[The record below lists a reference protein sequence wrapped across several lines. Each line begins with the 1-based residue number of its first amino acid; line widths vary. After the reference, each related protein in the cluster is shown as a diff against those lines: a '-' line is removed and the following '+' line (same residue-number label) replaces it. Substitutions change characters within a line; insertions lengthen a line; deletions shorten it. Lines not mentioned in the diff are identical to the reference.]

1 MITHRRFMN
10 IVICASLDFTPQIKN
25 VAAALRASGHDVTIP
40 RTAGMIIN
48 GEVAL
53 EDIKKEKATGT
64 IVARTIR
71 QDSIRSYYEKIKH
84 ADAILVLNYDKKGIV
99 NYLGGNTLMEIG
111 FAYVL
116 NKKIYLMNPI
126 PEIEYYKSEIEA
138 VQPIILNGDLN
149 KIIG

>member
-1 MITHRRFMN
+1 MN

-48 GEVAL
+48 GEVTL

-99 NYLGGNTLMEIG
+99 NYLGGNTLMEMALAFYLKKPI
-111 FAYVL
+111 YML
-116 NKKIYLMNPI
+116 NEVSSELLYKQEVMGMKPI
-126 PEIEYYKSEIEA
+126 L
-138 VQPIILNGDLN
+138 LNGDLS
-149 KIIG
+149 KIG